1 MAGLTI
7 AFNDSIMQHESTR
20 RSITNGRGRG
30 EGSVRIPNSGRIP
43 PQQHVSAF
51 RKSKR
56 KFDDTVV
63 TRQAQLGY
71 TFSRIT
77 YITQRNRG
85 CY

>member
-43 PQQHVSAF
+43 SPPQQHVSEKA
-51 RKSKR
+51 KENS
-56 KFDDTVV
+56 T
-63 TRQAQLGY
+63 
-71 TFSRIT
+71 
-77 YITQRNRG
+77 TQSLHDRHS
-85 CY
+85 

>member
-43 PQQHVSAF
+43 SPPSNTCPRFEKA
-51 RKSKR
+51 KENS
-56 KFDDTVV
+56 T
-63 TRQAQLGY
+63 
-71 TFSRIT
+71 
-77 YITQRNRG
+77 TQSLHDRHS
-85 CY
+85 